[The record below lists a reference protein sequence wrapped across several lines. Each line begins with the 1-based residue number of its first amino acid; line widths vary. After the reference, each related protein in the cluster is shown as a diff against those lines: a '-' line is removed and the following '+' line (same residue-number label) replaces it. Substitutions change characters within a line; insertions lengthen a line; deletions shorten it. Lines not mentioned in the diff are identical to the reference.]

1 MKKEHDGKRGCGA
14 KRFSGAHP
22 LRRAFHVRS
31 GWLFFLSDF
40 KRRFALVCVAIAR
53 AVFEK
58 YDAGRVLVCRRVSAG
73 TCIKT
78 STRPAITIQDEP
90 KITRHLPVANSTFAG
105 QQRCPSTAIRPVGE
119 FMLYYLIQFTSSP
132 IHQNIKPPLG
142 GFMFCLFV
150 KERSRTQ
157 RKENNPAGCI

>member
-1 MKKEHDGKRGCGA
+1 MDPKTTEKEHDGKRGCGA

-40 KRRFALVCVAIAR
+40 KRRFAPVFVAFAR

-58 YDAGRVLVCRRVSAG
+58 YDAGRVLVCRRASAG

-78 STRPAITIQDEP
+78 STRPAITIQSETNFAKSRDN
-90 KITRHLPVANSTFAG
+90 ITLHEYFVNFYDLLLPVTCLCGGKATKQSHHFGATV
-105 QQRCPSTAIRPVGE
+105 STASEWETVAP
-119 FMLYYLIQFTSSP
+119 
-132 IHQNIKPPLG
+132 
-142 GFMFCLFV
+142 
-150 KERSRTQ
+150 
-157 RKENNPAGCI
+157 

>member
-40 KRRFALVCVAIAR
+40 KRRFAPVCVAITR
-53 AVFEK
+53 VVFEK

-78 STRPAITIQDEP
+78 STRPAITIQCQSKKSKGVLNILGQEV
-90 KITRHLPVANSTFAG
+90 LPLSFD
-105 QQRCPSTAIRPVGE
+105 CILS
-119 FMLYYLIQFTSSP
+119 LLI
-132 IHQNIKPPLG
+132 I
-142 GFMFCLFV
+142 
-150 KERSRTQ
+150 
-157 RKENNPAGCI
+157 EN